1 MPVLAKAHA
10 VLIKKWMQ
18 YQNEMRLDKIAW
30 MKLYTGHSVS
40 GLNIIYLWFNDTDS
54 NSDYIAGVATTLPG
68 HVTCAA
74 DASLL

>member
-1 MPVLAKAHA
+1 
-10 VLIKKWMQ
+10 MQ
-18 YQNEMRLDKIAW
+18 FHNEMRLDKITW

-54 NSDYIAGVATTLPG
+54 NSDYIAGVAITRLG

-74 DASLL
+74 GASLLFYY